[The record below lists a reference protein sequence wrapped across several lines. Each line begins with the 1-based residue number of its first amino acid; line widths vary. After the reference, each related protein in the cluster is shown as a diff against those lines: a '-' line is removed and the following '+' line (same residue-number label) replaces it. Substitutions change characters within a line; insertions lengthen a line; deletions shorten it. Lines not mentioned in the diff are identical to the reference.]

1 MTDYLLIA
9 GIAAAA
15 LLSLFFSCLT
25 YSLREFS
32 RARLAD
38 FLGKHDGDKW
48 FDTVTDNV
56 KDLTFVTAVLRQFS
70 NIIIWVMVFA
80 GFELSRSDNLLRWG
94 LTILLVGVIAMF
106 CSVAIPGAAAR
117 YAAAEIVGT
126 FAPLLFVLNII
137 FYPLTMVT
145 RWMDH
150 VMRKAL
156 GARDQLSETQIEE
169 EILSA
174 VEEGEKEGVVNE
186 QEREMIESVI
196 EFRDTT
202 AGHIMTTRQ
211 EVVALPAT
219 ATIEEVKKT
228 IEESGHSRIP
238 IHDGSLDHVIGIL
251 YARDLM
257 KYLGVAGAQLDVRAA
272 MRPPMLVPETKP
284 LRDLLSE
291 FRLQKVHLAVVLDE
305 YGVTAGVVT
314 VEDVIEELVGEISDE
329 HEPTEPAM
337 FKRLDDRTAEAD
349 ARLHIDE
356 LNRMMGLSIPEDAGY
371 ETLGG
376 FLSTS
381 LARIPEKGA
390 VLDHQSVRY
399 TVLEAEPQRAKR
411 IRIEMIAEPA
421 KTG

>member
-1 MTDYLLIA
+1 
-9 GIAAAA
+9 
-15 LLSLFFSCLT
+15 
-25 YSLREFS
+25 
-32 RARLAD
+32 
-38 FLGKHDGDKW
+38 
-48 FDTVTDNV
+48 
-56 KDLTFVTAVLRQFS
+56 
-70 NIIIWVMVFA
+70 
-80 GFELSRSDNLLRWG
+80 
-94 LTILLVGVIAMF
+94 
-106 CSVAIPGAAAR
+106 
-117 YAAAEIVGT
+117 
-126 FAPLLFVLNII
+126 
-137 FYPLTMVT
+137 
-145 RWMDH
+145 
-150 VMRKAL
+150 
-156 GARDQLSETQIEE
+156 
-169 EILSA
+169 
-174 VEEGEKEGVVNE
+174 
-186 QEREMIESVI
+186 MIKSVI